1 MILSIINKI
10 KILFNKIM
18 AITSGTK
25 INFYNTDLSTFTS
38 QQENVKDGSLFFIND
53 GNGHGGR
60 IYSGSNLVA
69 NVGFEEFSVT
79 KSGNGSYITG
89 ITPTSSV
96 SDDGTLTLGLTLSTG
111 TPAAA
116 QNNYATV
123 NIAAASTA
131 VTNQTGL
138 SSVVTVGPN
147 TTSDTL
153 TFTPGNKWITLYGS
167 ANGDSITVSHLVGTI
182 SGGTAGTVYGPTA
195 AVTQTAGTSEEIM
208 VPQLKVDEA
217 GHVTQ
222 VNHYKLTVVDSNDNS
237 AKAYFSTLSSN
248 DVSLHIG
255 PAASATSDGTNGR
268 GVTFSQGTDITF
280 TRNSDAKLTINHA
293 TISPSVTEPLDAETV
308 KPGQSKTITWL
319 DNFGLGSNGHVSGY
333 SKKTLNIDLTGL
345 TNAIHWKGSVA
356 ALPSRPASGWVDYA
370 TGDVIAVGGKEYILD
385 NDTSTGITG
394 WREFGD
400 EGNWVPKTRKVLGDG
415 TYLTHSGTG
424 VLSSDVTIS
433 HKTLLGTGTPDTS
446 YGTDTKVPQIKV
458 DAAGHIKSISEVDIN
473 FPDAVKAIWFKNND
487 ASTGQLTVQD
497 GIISPASSGELSINA
512 VNKWIHLNGD
522 QEGSDTPSILIA
534 HDAPG
539 KTPVTTA
546 NGIGIGAT
554 TVDGQTSWTFSVI
567 TDVSTD
573 EAKHVTYIER
583 KPISIYSDNSD
594 HAYLYLGKT
603 ANPTSTL
610 ASGWT
615 SNNTGAFINV
625 KSTQDTT
632 SAVGDDHNIKII
644 GAKDVS
650 VDVTAKGVITVQH
663 SNAAIT
669 ANTTNGFK
677 TFAVDAYGHVTSY
690 TAKTATTFT
699 VKADNTSV
707 AAQTD
712 FETAQTLNFAK
723 PSTSAADATKLKIS
737 GTGSS
742 TGVTYDFGPVWQTL

>member
-1 MILSIINKI
+1 
-10 KILFNKIM
+10 M

-123 NIAAASTA
+123 NIAAASTV
-131 VTNQTGL
+131 VTNRAGL
-138 SSVVTVGPN
+138 SSAVTVGPN

-182 SGGTAGTVYGPTA
+182 SGGTAGTVYGPTV
-195 AVTQTAGTSEEIM
+195 AVTQTAGSSAEIM

-222 VNHYKLTVVDSNDNS
+222 VNHYKLTVVDTANTDR
-237 AKAYFSTLSSN
+237 AKAYFGALSSN

-255 PAASATSDGTNGR
+255 PAATASTDGTNGR
-268 GVTFSQGTDITF
+268 GVTFSQGTDIAF
-280 TRNSDAKLTINHA
+280 TRNNDAKLTINHA
-293 TISPSVTEPLDAETV
+293 TITPSVTIVTDTETV

-345 TNAIHWKGSVA
+345 TDAIHWKGSVA
-356 ALPSRPASGWVDYA
+356 SLPSRPSSGWVDYA

-385 NDTSTGITG
+385 NDTSTGTTG

-424 VLSSDVTIS
+424 ALSSDVTIS
-433 HKTLLGTGTPDTS
+433 HKALLGTGGTPDTS
-446 YGTDTKVPQIKV
+446 YGTNTKVPQIKV
-458 DAAGHIKSISEVDIN
+458 DAAGHVTSIQTVDIN
-473 FPDAVKAIWFKNND
+473 FPEAVEQVYYNNNTS
-487 ASTGQLTVQD
+487 ATGQLTIAN
-497 GIISPASSGELSINA
+497 GAIPASGGEITINA
-512 VNKWIHLNGD
+512 GNKWIRLAGEQAESAN
-522 QEGSDTPSILIA
+522 IIKIA

-539 KTPVTTA
+539 GTPVTTV
-546 NGIGIGAT
+546 GGEGIGAT
-554 TVDGQTSWTFSVI
+554 TTDGQTSWTFEVI

-573 EAKHVTYIER
+573 NAKHVTYIER
-583 KPISIYSDNSD
+583 KPLSIYSNNSD
-594 HAYLYLGKT
+594 HAYLYLGK
-603 ANPTSTL
+603 AKNPTSTL
-610 ASGWT
+610 ANGWT

-632 SAVGDDHNIKII
+632 SDVGDDHNIKII

-669 ANTTNGFK
+669 ANTTDGFK

-707 AAQTD
+707 ATQTD
-712 FETAQTLNFAK
+712 FGTAQTLNFAK

-737 GTGSS
+737 GSGSS
-742 TGVTYDFGPVWQTL
+742 IGVTYDFGPVWQTL